1 MSQKTG
7 FPEWGVLSVI
17 GTPVSA
23 TTGAASAVLAL
34 PLTADGNRARMVW
47 VQTEAGSCY
56 VRPAQAAGTVAA
68 GAGIIVGT
76 APFILNVRGFTHLA
90 HIQITGAQTL
100 VVVPLEV

>member
-1 MSQKTG
+1 MSKPG
-7 FPEWGVLSVI
+7 FPEWGVLSAA

-34 PLTADGNRARMVW
+34 PDTASGTEARFVW
-47 VQTEAGSCY
+47 VQTVAGSCY
-56 VRPAQAAGTVAA
+56 VMPSLSGGSVTA
-68 GAGIIVGT
+68 GAGIVITT
-76 APFILNVRGFTHLA
+76 APIILNVRGYTHLA